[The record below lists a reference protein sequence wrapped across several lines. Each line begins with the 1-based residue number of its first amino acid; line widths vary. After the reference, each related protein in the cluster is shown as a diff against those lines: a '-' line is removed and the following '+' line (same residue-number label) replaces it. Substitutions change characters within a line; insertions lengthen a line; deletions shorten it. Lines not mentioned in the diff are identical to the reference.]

1 MALDLQSEWHCR
13 YLKWTTV
20 NITAGRFPQ
29 QLLGRTVNVSFLKGG
44 LPIRQFYNASM
55 FRGQRLDFLEKWR

>member
-1 MALDLQSEWHCR
+1 MSLDLQSEWHWQ

-29 QLLGRTVNVSFLKGG
+29 QLLGCTVNVSLLKGG
-44 LPIRQFYNASM
+44 LPI
-55 FRGQRLDFLEKWR
+55 

>member
-1 MALDLQSEWHCR
+1 MALDLQSEWHCQ

-44 LPIRQFYNASM
+44 LPI
-55 FRGQRLDFLEKWR
+55 